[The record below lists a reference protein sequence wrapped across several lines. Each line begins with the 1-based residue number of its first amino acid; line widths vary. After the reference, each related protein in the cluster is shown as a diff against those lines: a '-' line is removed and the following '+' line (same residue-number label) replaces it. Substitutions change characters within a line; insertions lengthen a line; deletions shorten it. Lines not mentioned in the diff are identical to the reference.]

1 MTDFWPLIGV
11 VIIAAGLALK
21 LNLLL
26 VILAAGVVTGLVTDI
41 SPVNIPAESF
51 TNNRY
56 IAVYSAV
63 ADDWHAGALWF
74 ARAG

>member
-1 MTDFWPLIGV
+1 MTDFWPLIGM

-26 VILAAGVVTGLVTDI
+26 VILAAGVVTGLIADI
-41 SPVNIPAESF
+41 SPVNISAESF

-56 IAVYSAV
+56 IAL
-63 ADDWHAGALWF
+63 D
-74 ARAG
+74 